1 MMPTSSRGHSV
12 RYGSAVSCLV
22 LALGIVA
29 ADALAQGPQSDPPT
43 ALQRY
48 RLSAAQGDPAGLD
61 GLGTLFERGST
72 VPVDL
77 AKAYALYHLAA
88 SRQSAPPAL
97 VARATEHRDTLGSRM
112 SAAQLA
118 RVNDLIA
125 LCNGSDVN
133 RCGEII
139 IAAGAPSGTLASAQP
154 GGVRVSGGG
163 KETIALEPLN
173 GVYVV
178 PGVVNGVMSAK
189 FLVDTGASLVGLPEG
204 VVKSLV
210 DSGFI
215 AQSDFLGERTFRIAN
230 GSTIQAQALRLKS
243 LQVGNV
249 VVENVEASVLPD
261 NAPLLLG
268 QSFLTRLK
276 SWSMDTTA
284 HTLTI
289 E

>member
-1 MMPTSSRGHSV
+1 V
-12 RYGSAVSCLV
+12 RYGSAVSALV
-22 LALGIVA
+22 LALGIA
-29 ADALAQGPQSDPPT
+29 AGEAVAQGAQSDLTT

-61 GLGTLFERGST
+61 GLGSLFERGST
-72 VPVDL
+72 VPTDF

-88 SRQSAPPAL
+88 SRQSADPAL
-97 VARATEHRDTLGSRM
+97 VARATAHRDTLGARM
-112 SAAQLA
+112 SPVQLA
-118 RVNDLIA
+118 RVNELIA

-139 IAAGAPSGTLASAQP
+139 IAAGAPSGALASAPP
-154 GGVRVSGGG
+154 GGVRVSRDG
-163 KETIALEPLN
+163 KEIIPLEPIN
-173 GVYVV
+173 GVYLV
-178 PGVVNGVMSAK
+178 PGVINGVVSAK
-189 FLVDTGASLVGLPEG
+189 FLVDTGAAVVVIPAAL
-204 VVKSLV
+204 VKSLV

-215 AQSDFLGERTFRIAN
+215 TQADFLGERNFRVAN
-230 GSTIQAQALRLKS
+230 GSAMQAQAVRLRS

-249 VVENVEASVLPD
+249 VVENVEAGVFPD

-268 QSFLTRLK
+268 QSFLRRLK

>member
-1 MMPTSSRGHSV
+1 M
-12 RYGSAVSCLV
+12 RYGSAVSALV
-22 LALGIVA
+22 LAFGIVA
-29 ADALAQGPQSDPPT
+29 GEALAQGAQSDPAA

-61 GLGTLFERGST
+61 GLGTLFERGSN
-72 VPVDL
+72 VPADF

-88 SRQSAPPAL
+88 SRQSADPAL
-97 VARATEHRDTLGSRM
+97 VARATGHRDTLGARM
-112 SAAQLA
+112 SPAQLA
-118 RVNDLIA
+118 RVNELIA

-139 IAAGAPSGTLASAQP
+139 IAAGVPSGTLASVQP
-154 GGVRVSGGG
+154 GGVRVSRDG
-163 KETIALEPLN
+163 KEIIPLEPIN

-178 PGVVNGVMSAK
+178 PGTINGVVSAK
-189 FLVDTGASLVGLPEG
+189 FLVDTGASLVGVPAGL
-204 VVKSLV
+204 VKSLV

-215 AQSDFLGERTFRIAN
+215 AEGDFLGERTFRIAN

-243 LQVGNV
+243 LQVGHV
-249 VVENVEASVLPD
+249 VVENVEASVMPD

>member
-1 MMPTSSRGHSV
+1 M
-12 RYGSAVSCLV
+12 RYGSAVSALV
-22 LALGIVA
+22 LVLGIA
-29 ADALAQGPQSDPPT
+29 AGDALAQGAQSASAS

-61 GLGTLFERGST
+61 GLGSLFERGSA

-88 SRQSAPPAL
+88 SRQGAAPAL
-97 VARATEHRDTLGSRM
+97 IARASEHRDTLGTRM
-112 SAAQLA
+112 SPAQLA
-118 RVNDLIA
+118 RVNELIA

-139 IAAGAPSGTLASAQP
+139 IAAGAPLGVLASAQP

-163 KETIALEPLN
+163 KEIIPLEPLG
-173 GVYVV
+173 GVYVA
-178 PGVVNGVMSAK
+178 PGVINGVMNAK
-189 FLVDTGASLVGLPEG
+189 FLVDTGAAVVGLPAG
-204 VVKSLV
+204 VVKSLT

-230 GSTIQAQALRLKS
+230 GSTMQAQALRLKS

-249 VVENVEASVLPD
+249 VVENVEASVLPE

-268 QSFLTRLK
+268 QSFLSRLK

>member
-1 MMPTSSRGHSV
+1 M
-12 RYGSAVSCLV
+12 RYGSAVSALV
-22 LALGIVA
+22 LVLGIA
-29 ADALAQGPQSDPPT
+29 AGEALAQGRQSDPAT

-72 VPVDL
+72 VPADF

-88 SRQSAPPAL
+88 SRQSADSAL
-97 VARATEHRDTLGSRM
+97 VARATEHRDTLGARM
-112 SAAQLA
+112 SPAQLA
-118 RVNDLIA
+118 RVNELIA

-139 IAAGAPSGTLASAQP
+139 IGAGAPSGAIASAQP
-154 GGVRVSGGG
+154 AGVRVSRDG
-163 KETIALEPLN
+163 KEIVPLEPIN
-173 GVYVV
+173 GVYMV
-178 PGVVNGVMSAK
+178 PGTINGVVSAK
-189 FLVDTGASLVGLPEG
+189 FLVDTGAAVVVIPAAL
-204 VVKSLV
+204 VKSLT

-215 AQSDFLGERTFRIAN
+215 TQDDFLGERTFRVAN
-230 GSTIQAQALRLKS
+230 GSAMQAQALRLRS

-249 VVENVEASVLPD
+249 VVENVEAGVFPD

-268 QSFLTRLK
+268 QSFLRRLK

-284 HTLTI
+284 HTLAI

>member
-1 MMPTSSRGHSV
+1 V
-12 RYGSAVSCLV
+12 RYGSVGSVLV
-22 LALGIVA
+22 LALGITA
-29 ADALAQGPQSDPPT
+29 GEALAQGAQPDPT
-43 ALQRY
+43 VALQRY

-72 VPVDL
+72 VPTDF

-88 SRQSAPPAL
+88 SRQSADPAL
-97 VARATEHRDTLGSRM
+97 VARATEHRDTLGGRM
-112 SAAQLA
+112 SPAQLA
-118 RVNDLIA
+118 RVNELIA

-139 IAAGAPSGTLASAQP
+139 IAAGAPAGVLASAQP
-154 GGVRVSGGG
+154 SDVRMSRDG
-163 KETIALEPLN
+163 KAIIALEPLN

-178 PGVVNGVMSAK
+178 PGVINGVMNVK
-189 FLVDTGASLVGLPEG
+189 FLVDTGAAVVGVPAG

-210 DSGFI
+210 DGGFI
-215 AQSDFLGERTFRIAN
+215 AQADFLGERTYRIAN
-230 GSTIQAQALRLKS
+230 GSTMQAQALRLRS

-249 VVENVEASVLPD
+249 VVENVEASVLPE

-268 QSFLTRLK
+268 QSFLRRLK

>member
-1 MMPTSSRGHSV
+1 M
-12 RYGSAVSCLV
+12 RYGSAVSALV
-22 LALGIVA
+22 LVLGIA
-29 ADALAQGPQSDPPT
+29 AGEALAQGRQSDPAT

-72 VPVDL
+72 VPADF

-88 SRQSAPPAL
+88 SRQSADSAL
-97 VARATEHRDTLGSRM
+97 VARATEHRDTLGARM
-112 SAAQLA
+112 SPAQLA
-118 RVNDLIA
+118 RVNELIA

-139 IAAGAPSGTLASAQP
+139 IGAGAPSGAIASAQP
-154 GGVRVSGGG
+154 AGVRVSRDG
-163 KETIALEPLN
+163 KEIIPLEPIN
-173 GVYVV
+173 GVYMV
-178 PGVVNGVMSAK
+178 PGTINGVVSAK
-189 FLVDTGASLVGLPEG
+189 FLVDTGAAVVVIPAAL
-204 VVKSLV
+204 VKSLT

-215 AQSDFLGERTFRIAN
+215 TQDDFLGERTFRVAN
-230 GSTIQAQALRLKS
+230 GSAMQAQALRLRS

-249 VVENVEASVLPD
+249 VVENVEAGIFPD

>member
-1 MMPTSSRGHSV
+1 V
-12 RYGSAVSCLV
+12 RYGLAFAGLV
-22 LALGIVA
+22 LALGLRTGE
-29 ADALAQGPQSDPPT
+29 ALAQANSNP
-43 ALQRY
+43 LQRY

-61 GLGTLFERGST
+61 GLGTLFERGSG
-72 VPVDL
+72 VAADF

-88 SRQSAPPAL
+88 SRQSADPAL
-97 VARATEHRDTLGSRM
+97 VARATEHRDSLGTRM
-112 SAAQLA
+112 SAAQLT
-118 RVNDLIA
+118 RVNELIA

-139 IAAGAPSGTLASAQP
+139 IAAGAPAGALASAQP
-154 GGVRVSGGG
+154 SGVRVSRDG
-163 KETIALEPLN
+163 KEIIPLEPIN

-178 PGVVNGVMSAK
+178 PGTINGVVSAK
-189 FLVDTGASLVGLPEG
+189 FLVDTGAAVVVIPQALVKALT
-204 VVKSLV
+204 

-215 AQSDFLGERTFRIAN
+215 TQDDFLGERTFRMAN
-230 GSTIQAQALRLKS
+230 GSAMQAQALRLRS

-249 VVENVEASVLPD
+249 TVENVEAGVFPD